1 LSKASSWSQSDNNN
15 KKHENPSV
23 KEIGKALKV
32 GAVAQRLGIS
42 PTMVRSFEYLG
53 LAIPERSPSKYRLF
67 TNEDL
72 RILQR
77 AIYLRRIQGLKAP
90 AILSQL
96 KQEGLLNSRAASFT
110 GDGSSIGPRLRK
122 LRLLRG
128 KSLSSVAE
136 AVGVSDGFLS
146 NLERSRYGASNAIL
160 RKLARYYGLHVSD
173 LVQPIDT
180 TGPLVRPQD
189 RKSLPTRPGIH
200 VEMLASGRISMEPH
214 LFHIAPR
221 AGSGEFHSH
230 DGEQFV
236 YVVRGRLNIRLGTEE
251 FHLRTGCSFYFNSNI
266 QHRWS
271 NPGKSESIVL
281 WINTPPSF

>member
-1 LSKASSWSQSDNNN
+1 LSKASSWSHSNSNNN
-15 KKHENPSV
+15 KHEDPSV

-42 PTMVRSFEYLG
+42 ATMVRSFEYLG
-53 LAIPERSPSKYRLF
+53 IAKPARSSSKYRLY

-72 RILQR
+72 KILQR
-77 AIYLRRIQGLKAP
+77 AIYLQRIQGLRAR

-96 KQEGLLNSRAASFT
+96 RQEGLLENRTAGLT
-110 GDGSSIGPRLRK
+110 GDEVSIGPRLRK

-136 AVGVSDGFLS
+136 AVGVADGFLS
-146 NLERSRYGASNAIL
+146 NLERSRYGASIAIL
-160 RKLARYYGLHVSD
+160 GKLARYYGVNVSD
-173 LVQPIDT
+173 LIQPIDT

-189 RKSLPTRPGIH
+189 RKRLPSGPGIH
-200 VEMLASGRISMEPH
+200 VEMLASGKISMEPH

-221 AGSGEFHSH
+221 ARSGELYSH
-230 DGEQFV
+230 EGEQFV
-236 YVVRGRLNIRLGTEE
+236 YVVRGRLNIILGTEE
-251 FHLRTGCSFYFNSNI
+251 FQLRTGCSFYFNSNI

-271 NPGKSESIVL
+271 NPGKTQSIVL
-281 WINTPPSF
+281 WINTPSSI

>member
-1 LSKASSWSQSDNNN
+1 LSKASSWSHADINN

-23 KEIGKALKV
+23 KEIGNALKV

-42 PTMVRSFEYLG
+42 ATTVRSLEYLG
-53 LAIPERSPSKYRLF
+53 LAKPARSSSKYRLY

-96 KQEGLLNSRAASFT
+96 EQEGLLKNRVAGLT
-110 GDGSSIGPRLRK
+110 GYESSIGPRLRK
-122 LRLLRG
+122 LRVLRG

-136 AVGVSDGFLS
+136 AVGVSEGFLS
-146 NLERSRYGASNAIL
+146 NLERSQNGASIAIL
-160 RKLARYYGLHVSD
+160 RKLARYYRLNLSD

-189 RKSLPTRPGIH
+189 RKSLPSRPGIH
-200 VEMLASGRISMEPH
+200 VEMLASGKISMEPH

-221 AGSGEFHSH
+221 AGSGEFYSH
-230 DGEQFV
+230 EGEQFV
-236 YVVRGRLNIRLGTEE
+236 YMVRGRLNIRLGTEE
-251 FHLRTGCSFYFNSNI
+251 FQLRTGCSFYFNSNV
-266 QHRWS
+266 QLRWS
-271 NPGKSESIVL
+271 NPGKTESIVL